1 MAERPSRSTPTL
13 VSLLL
18 CDQLI
23 DDRFTN
29 KKSAIGMFN
38 TIISPTMPT
47 VIQQVTVLASLTELS
62 GQSIVELRLVRDA
75 DNGLI
80 FSGNG
85 RVDAPNPLAVVDL
98 IFTLQGIQ
106 LPTPGQYAME
116 LWSSDDLLGRR
127 RFQLFY
133 RPPTPAQRHQDQT
146 EPPI

>member
-1 MAERPSRSTPTL
+1 MAEHPARSTPTL
-13 VSLLL
+13 VSLLI

-47 VIQQVTVLASLTELS
+47 AIQQLTVLASLTELS
-62 GQSIVELRLVRDA
+62 GQTPVELRLVRDA

-80 FSGNG
+80 FRGNG

-98 IFTLQGIQ
+98 VFTLQGIQ

-116 LWSSDDLLGRR
+116 IWTSDDLLGRR

-133 RPPTPAQRHQDQT
+133 RPHTPPHRPNESSD
-146 EPPI
+146 PPV